1 MRKPARL
8 RFEEHE
14 RRYDWL
20 TILLKAY
27 YQNDLGTYN
36 EMLKFFKKN
45 KRKIACYKGCYNCC
59 LNPVAPITEI
69 ELMGISWYVSEI
81 ITDSATRDNLKVQ
94 MQNHKENL
102 SCPFL
107 VNRECSIYPLRPIA
121 CREFHIIGKPCATGE
136 DPIKSRPEDIWTPSR
151 NVARKAAMELLRF
164 FGFSKQKEMLDAYE
178 DGYIHRNARD
188 MDAIDWTELIKVMNH
203 FDTA

>member
-14 RRYDWL
+14 RRYEWL
-20 TILLKAY
+20 TILLRAY

-36 EMLKFFKKN
+36 EMLKFLKKN

-59 LNPVAPITEI
+59 LDPVVPITEI
-69 ELMGISWYVSEI
+69 EFMGISWYVSEI
-81 ITDSATRDNLKVQ
+81 ITDTATRDILKVQ
-94 MQNHKENL
+94 MQNYKDNL

-107 VNRECSIYPLRPIA
+107 VNKECSIYPLRPIA
-121 CREFHIIGKPCATGE
+121 CREFHIIGKPCTAGE
-136 DPIKSRPEDIWTPSR
+136 DPIKSRQEDIWTPSR
-151 NVARKAAMELLRF
+151 NVARKTAMELLRF
-164 FGFSKQKEMLDAYE
+164 FGFSTQKEMLDAYE
-178 DGYIHRNARD
+178 DGYIHRNTRD
-188 MDAIDWTELIKVMNH
+188 MHAIDWPEVTKTMNY